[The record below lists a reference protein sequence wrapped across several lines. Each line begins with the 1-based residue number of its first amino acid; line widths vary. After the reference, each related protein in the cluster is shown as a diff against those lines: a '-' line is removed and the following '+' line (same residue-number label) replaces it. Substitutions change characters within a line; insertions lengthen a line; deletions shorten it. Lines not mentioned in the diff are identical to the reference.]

1 MRIQNGTAHDQKTV
15 YAGGGFTIPGETGY
29 EKLTLE
35 LAKKWGAD
43 AIRDS
48 DGTSLSAEITKSGYD
63 IYSTVCVI
71 RGHNEWIK
79 KNPQMQQQTFLIT
92 TPTVSVSDTLFITL
106 LEDFFDS
113 HVAVNDTPE
122 SLKYWQVTDRTT
134 GQVLS
139 DNSWSYKDGV
149 VTISGTHLWH
159 TYTVSFLAFRI
170 WEEISMYNHTTNNW
184 DSEHLMQLDP
194 VYPQAQEYLLGWMDK
209 WCTEHPDTAVVR
221 FTSLFYNFTWI
232 WGRHAGLR
240 NVFTDWGS
248 YAFAVSP
255 LMLENFKKAYGY
267 ALTAEDFVNGG
278 KYRSTHMPP
287 DTRLCDFMD
296 FVSAFV
302 ADFAKKLV
310 DVVHRHQKQ
319 AYVFY
324 DDCWIG
330 LEPYGKY
337 FPSIGFDGIIK
348 CVFSGFEVRMCS
360 DVPSV
365 ETKEIR
371 LHPYLFPVGLGGA
384 PTFSKGGNPTRD
396 AMEYWIAVRRAML
409 RSPVDRIGLGG
420 YLSLTEPFPEFGI
433 AIEKIADEFRIIR
446 GLHSQGSPDKLKPV
460 IGILTAWGSLR
471 SWTCCGHYHEN
482 PENDLINLIESLS
495 GLAFDVRF
503 LSFDDIKAGVPD
515 GLDVIINAGFA
526 GSAWSGGEHWR
537 DERLIEALTSWAH
550 NGGTFL
556 GVGAP
561 SATCGY
567 DTFLRMAPVLGV
579 DIDTGERVNHGRW
592 DFDCADNGITF
603 ENIRPLDGVYLTS
616 GHTQVL
622 GTANNLPVYTSNKFG
637 NGLGLYLSSYR
648 HSTKNSASLKKLILE
663 ACGYG
668 DGAWSCAD
676 SRLECAIFSNSE
688 SAVIVNNSSEAVNT
702 TVSLCSREVQVDLD
716 AYGILVLEL

>member
-1 MRIQNGTAHDQKTV
+1 MINQ
-15 YAGGGFTIPGETGY
+15 GGGFTLPGEAGY
-29 EKLTLE
+29 ETLTLE

-48 DGTSLSAEITKSGYD
+48 DGTSLSPEIIEAGYD

-71 RGHNEWIK
+71 REHNEWIK

-92 TPTVSVSDTLFITL
+92 SPAVAVSSTLTITL
-106 LEDFFDS
+106 LDDFFDS
-113 HVAVNDTPE
+113 HVSVNYTPDA
-122 SLKYWQVTDRTT
+122 LKYWQVTDRTT
-134 GQVLS
+134 DQVLS
-139 DNSWSYKDGV
+139 CKDWSYDDGV
-149 VTISGTHLWH
+149 VVINGAKLWH
-159 TYTVSFLAFRI
+159 TYTVSFLAWRI

-184 DSEHLMQLDP
+184 NSEHLMQLDP
-194 VYPQAQEYLLGWMDK
+194 VYPHVQEYLLNWMAR
-209 WCTEHPDTAVVR
+209 WCTEHPDTSVVR

-232 WGRHAGLR
+232 WGKHDGLR
-240 NVFTDWGS
+240 NIFTDWGS

-255 LMLENFKKAYGY
+255 LMLENFQKTYGY

-278 KYRSTHMPP
+278 KYRTTHMPP
-287 DTRLCDFMD
+287 DSRLCDWMD

-310 DVVHRHQKQ
+310 DVVHFHQKQ

-360 DVPSV
+360 AVPSV

-384 PTFSKGGNPTRD
+384 PTFSEGGNPTRD
-396 AMEYWIAVRRAML
+396 AMEYWVAVRRAML
-409 RSPVDRIGLGG
+409 RSPIDRIGLGG
-420 YLSLTEPFPEFGI
+420 YLRLTEPFPEFNI
-433 AIEKIADEFRIIR
+433 AIAKIADEFRTIR
-446 GLHSQGSPDKLKPV
+446 GFHYQGLPAKLSPV
-460 IGILTAWGSLR
+460 IGILTAWGDLR

-482 PENDLINLIESLS
+482 PDNDLINLIESLS

-503 LSFDDIKAGVPD
+503 LSFDDIRNGVPD
-515 GLDVIINAGFA
+515 GLDVIINAGFS

-537 DERLIEALTSWAH
+537 DAQIVELLTEWTYC
-550 NGGTFL
+550 GGVFL

-561 SATCGY
+561 SATYGY
-567 DTFLRMAPVLGV
+567 DTFFRMAQVLGIDV
-579 DIDTGERVNHGRW
+579 DTGERINHGKW
-592 DFDCADNGITF
+592 IFDVLDSDIQF
-603 ENIRPLDGVYLTS
+603 ENIKPLSGVYLTN

-622 GTANNLPVYTSNKFG
+622 DAIDNLPVFTSNKFG
-637 NGLGLYLSSYR
+637 SGNGLYLSSYR
-648 HSTKNSASLKKLILE
+648 HNCHNADSLKRLILE
-663 ACGYG
+663 ACGHS
-668 DGAWSCAD
+668 DTTWSCCNPYVEFALFPT
-676 SRLECAIFSNSE
+676 SKA
-688 SAVIVNNSSEAVNT
+688 AVIVNNSSKSVST
-702 TVSLCSREVQVDLD
+702 TVSICACEMQVDLEP
-716 AYGILVLEL
+716 YGMLVVDV